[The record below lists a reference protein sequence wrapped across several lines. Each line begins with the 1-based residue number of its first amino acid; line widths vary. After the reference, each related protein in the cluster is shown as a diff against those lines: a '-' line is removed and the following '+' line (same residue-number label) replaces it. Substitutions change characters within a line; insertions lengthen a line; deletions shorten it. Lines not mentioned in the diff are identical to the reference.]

1 MNHISYF
8 HYIIN
13 LIIILIIIKDINSIS
28 KDLLKTIDGKINE
41 NTIEDE
47 ISKIIKEYDKF
58 NEGYNKLSEQ
68 QNQNKDKEDY
78 DRFKYKGEFKKLFN
92 ECELFYEYFFKQRKR
107 LSDFINKPTGK
118 IPDKL
123 INLYNIVV
131 EYVLESKNLL
141 EDLGVKAFID
151 NTDL

>member
-1 MNHISYF
+1 MSHYSYF
-8 HYIIN
+8 HYILN

-47 ISKIIKEYDKF
+47 ISKIIKEYEQL
-58 NEGYNKLSEQ
+58 NERNNKLSEQ
-68 QNQNKDKEDY
+68 QDQNKDKEDY
-78 DRFKYKGEFKKLFN
+78 DRLKYKSEFKKLFN
-92 ECELFYEYFFKQRKR
+92 ECEIFYEYFFKQRKR

-123 INLYNIVV
+123 INLYNTVV

>member
-123 INLYNIVV
+123 INLYNTVV

>member
-1 MNHISYF
+1 MSHYSYF
-8 HYIIN
+8 NYIIN
-13 LIIILIIIKDINSIS
+13 LIIILIILKDINSIS
-28 KDLLKTIDGKINE
+28 KELLNTIDGKINE
-41 NTIEDE
+41 NSIEDE
-47 ISKIIKEYDKF
+47 ISKIIKEYDQF
-58 NEGYNKLSEQ
+58 NERYNKLSEQ
-68 QNQNKDKEDY
+68 QDQNKDKEDY

-92 ECELFYEYFFKQRKR
+92 ECEIFYEYFFKQRKR

-123 INLYNIVV
+123 INFYNTVV

>member
-1 MNHISYF
+1 MSHYSYF

-13 LIIILIIIKDINSIS
+13 LLIILIIIKDINSIS

-47 ISKIIKEYDKF
+47 ISKIIKEYDQL
-58 NEGYNKLSEQ
+58 NERNNKLSEQ
-68 QNQNKDKEDY
+68 QDQNKDKEDY

-92 ECELFYEYFFKQRKR
+92 ECEIFYEYFFKQRKR

-123 INLYNIVV
+123 INLYNTVV